1 MRKIF
6 AIAKNDLK
14 LEFSSRDEIIF
25 FLILP
30 MLFTWIIGLTMQ
42 SMFTGDEDSG
52 DNRTPITIINEDNGE
67 IAANLITVLNQ
78 SDLIRPLEIDA
89 ETAWQRYEDEEIS
102 ALLSIPA
109 DFSASTTAM
118 QNTTLSLTLNPKYSS
133 STLIKQAVE
142 ESILPINQTLSIVG
156 LTVTDGQ
163 TQSLNMDQFNQVLA
177 SYEDPLVYEEVV
189 YPEEAQ
195 QETQYSN
202 SFQLSS
208 PGQLVTWVL
217 ISLSGSAVVFVN
229 ERKYGTLRRLLITPT
244 QRSTILGGKIV
255 SRVTMGL
262 VQMILLIIF
271 GRLVLNINWGHAP
284 LALALVL
291 VSFAF
296 TGTSLGLMLGTYAKT
311 PRQAAGLS
319 TIISMVLS
327 ALGGAWWPLE
337 ITPHLYQQI
346 VKIFPSTWA
355 MIGFNRIVVA
365 GQGLQ
370 AVLLPCV
377 ILWGYTLVFF
387 ALSIHKLRFE

>member
-6 AIAKNDLK
+6 AIAKNDIK
-14 LEFSSRDEIIF
+14 LEFSNQNELIF
-25 FLILP
+25 FLVLP

-42 SMFTGDEDSG
+42 SMFTEGEASSDT
-52 DNRTPITIINEDNGE
+52 RTPLTIINEDNGE
-67 IAANLITVLNQ
+67 IAADLIAIIDQ

-102 ALLSIPA
+102 ALLHIPST
-109 DFSASTTAM
+109 FSTSSTAL

-133 STLIKQAVE
+133 STLIQQAVE
-142 ESILPINQTLSIVG
+142 ESLLPINQTLSIVG
-156 LTVTDGQ
+156 LTLKDGQ
-163 TQSLNMDQFNQVLA
+163 TQSLNIDQFNQVLA
-177 SYEDPLVYEEVV
+177 SYQDPLVYEEVV
-189 YPEEAQ
+189 YPEQAQ
-195 QETQYSN
+195 QETQYTN

-244 QRSTILGGKIV
+244 QRSTILSGKIA

-271 GRLVLNINWGHAP
+271 GRLVLNVNWGHAP

-296 TGTSLGLMLGTYAKT
+296 TGTSLGLLLGTYAKT
-311 PRQAAGLS
+311 TRQASGLS
-319 TIISMVLS
+319 TMSSMILA

-370 AVLLPCV
+370 AVLLPCA
-377 ILWGYTLVFF
+377 ILWGYTIVFF